1 MSLTGSPLAPVEEI
15 IHGVLVRDPYRW
27 LEDRSLPE
35 TEEWIRE
42 QQRRCDDYFAECEDL
57 PAIRERVRAYLDV
70 EITDQPS
77 RVGSR
82 YFYRR
87 RNQGQEQAS
96 IYTRDPFT
104 GRERLLVDVC
114 SLGAFASVGV
124 HRISENGALL
134 AYELK
139 RGGGDRKSIHI
150 VEVETG
156 RVLPDFIETG
166 YARGFSFIPDD
177 SGFCYSHEGQAAS
190 GDHTIRLHRFGQ
202 LGSDQVLF
210 RAANT
215 RGSRLILTADHAHLG
230 AIHTYQVDG
239 AGVIDLWL
247 AQRSEPRNWQRVF
260 ANRKLPFNP
269 ILRQER
275 IFALSYEQT
284 SNGKLVE
291 LNHAGEELR
300 VVIPEQDAKIRQL
313 VITGDTIFVNY
324 LNRTTPALQ
333 RWSLTGENLGTLD
346 IPVDGT
352 IQLLPL
358 QSEAADSIFYTYESF
373 STPLTIFEHKIDI
386 GKAGLWH
393 HGTIHTTVPDCLL
406 REATFPSTDGV
417 SIPITIAS
425 CPQSSFAQ
433 RDPIIMTSYGGFGV
447 SMTPQ
452 FSVLVTIM
460 VGLGVTFALPHIR
473 GGGEF
478 GKEWHDAARGR
489 NRQVAFDDFIAGA
502 NWLIAERLTSPDQLA
517 IFGGSNSG
525 LLVGAAMTQR
535 PDLFRAVLCIAP
547 LLDMV
552 RYEFFDKAIKW
563 QEEFGTVDDPEDFA
577 ALYACSPYHRITDDV
592 DYPSVLFV
600 SGDEDDRC
608 NPAHV
613 RKMAARLQGRCAQH
627 FAVIVDYS
635 EKRGHSPV
643 LPLSVRIEALA
654 RRIAFLCREL
664 NLLVEFGER
673 HETACD

>member
-1 MSLTGSPLAPVEEI
+1 MSLTGSLLPPVEEM
-15 IHGVLVRDPYRW
+15 IHGVFVRDPYRW

-57 PAIRERVRAYLDV
+57 LAIRERVRAFLDV

-77 RVGSR
+77 MVGSR

-96 IYTRDPFT
+96 IYTRDAFT
-104 GRERLLVDVC
+104 GRERRLVDAC
-114 SLGAFASVGV
+114 SLGAFASIGV
-124 HRISENGALL
+124 HRISEDGSLL

-177 SGFCYSHEGQAAS
+177 SGFCHSHEGQVAS

-202 LGSDQVLF
+202 LGPDQVLF

-230 AIHTYQVDG
+230 AMHMYQVDG
-239 AGVIDLWL
+239 AGVIDLWV
-247 AQRSEPRNWQRVF
+247 AQRSEPENWRRVF
-260 ANRKLPFNP
+260 ANRKLPYSP
-269 ILRQER
+269 ILRQGR

-284 SNGKLVE
+284 SNGKLLE

-313 VITGDTIFVNY
+313 VISGHAIFVNC
-324 LNRTTPALQ
+324 LNRTMPSLQ
-333 RWSLTGENLGTLD
+333 RWSLTGENLGCLD

-352 IQLLPL
+352 IQLVPL
-358 QSEAADSIFYTYESF
+358 RSEAADSIFYTYESF
-373 STPLTIFEHKIDI
+373 SKPLAIFEHKIDI

-393 HGTIHTTVPDCLL
+393 HRTIHAAFPDCPT
-406 REATFPSTDGV
+406 RETTFPSKDGV
-417 SIPITIAS
+417 SIPITVTS
-425 CPQSSFAQ
+425 YPHTKVVQ
-433 RDPIIMTSYGGFGV
+433 RLPIVMTGYGGFGV

-452 FSVLVTIM
+452 FSVLVAIM
-460 VGLGVTFALPHIR
+460 MESGVSFALPHIR

-478 GKEWHDAARGR
+478 GKKWHEAARGR
-489 NRQVAFDDFIAGA
+489 NRQVAFDDFIAA
-502 NWLIAERLTSPDQLA
+502 AEWLIREGLTSPDQLA
-517 IFGGSNSG
+517 VFGGSNSG

-552 RYEFFDKAIKW
+552 RYEFFDKAVKW

-613 RKMAARLQGRCAQH
+613 RKMAARLQGRSAQH

-635 EKRGHSPV
+635 EERGHSPV
-643 LPLSVRIEALA
+643 LPLSFRIEALA

-664 NLLVEFGER
+664 NLPIEFGGR
-673 HETACD
+673 HDTPRA

>member
-1 MSLTGSPLAPVEEI
+1 MSLTDSPLAPVEEM
-15 IHGVLVRDPYRW
+15 IHGILVPDPYRW

-57 PAIRERVRAYLDV
+57 LAIRERVRAFLDV

-82 YFYRR
+82 YCYRR

-96 IYTRDPFT
+96 IYTRDAFT
-104 GRERLLVDVC
+104 GRERLLVDAC

-124 HRISENGALL
+124 HRISEDGSLL

-150 VEVETG
+150 VEVATG

-202 LGSDQVLF
+202 LGPDQVLF
-210 RAANT
+210 RVANT
-215 RGSRLILTADHAHLG
+215 RGSRLMLTADHAHLG
-230 AIHTYQVDG
+230 AIHVYEADG
-239 AGVIDLWL
+239 AGVSDFWV
-247 AQRSEPRNWQRVF
+247 AQRSEPENWRRVF
-260 ANRKLPFNP
+260 ANRKLLYSP
-269 ILRQER
+269 ILRQGR

-284 SNGKLVE
+284 SNGKLLE
-291 LNHAGEELR
+291 LNHAGDDLR

-313 VITGDTIFVNY
+313 VISGDTIFVNY
-324 LNRTTPALQ
+324 LNRTTPSLQ
-333 RWSLTGENLGTLD
+333 RWSLTGENLGYLD

-352 IQLLPL
+352 IRLLPL

-373 STPLTIFEHKIDI
+373 SKPLAIFEHKIDI
-386 GKAGLWH
+386 GKAGLWPH
-393 HGTIHTTVPDCLL
+393 RTIHAAFPDCLL
-406 REATFPSTDGV
+406 RETTFPSKDGV
-417 SIPITIAS
+417 SIPITLTSYPTAHL
-425 CPQSSFAQ
+425 AQ
-433 RDPIIMTSYGGFGV
+433 QKPIIMTSYGGFGV

-452 FSVLVTIM
+452 FSVLVAIM
-460 VGLGVTFALPHIR
+460 MELGASFALPHIR

-478 GKEWHDAARGR
+478 GKEWHEAARGR
-489 NRQVAFDDFIAGA
+489 NRQVAFDDFIAA
-502 NWLIAERLTSPDQLA
+502 AESLIREGVTSPDQLA
-517 IFGGSNSG
+517 VFGGSNSG

-552 RYEFFDKAIKW
+552 RYELFDQAVKW
-563 QEEFGTVDDPEDFA
+563 REEYGTVDDPKDFA
-577 ALYACSPYHRITDDV
+577 ALYACSPYHHIAEDI

-600 SGDEDDRC
+600 SGDKDDRC

-613 RKMAARLQGRCAQH
+613 RKMAARLQMRSAQH
-627 FAVIVDYS
+627 YAVIVDYS
-635 EKRGHSPV
+635 EERGHSPV

-664 NLLVEFGER
+664 NLPVDCGGLYDTSR
-673 HETACD
+673 A